1 MALRFFNTYSRQ
13 IEEFEPCDPTAC
25 PARMYTCGPTVYSR
39 AHIGNFRAYIFEDLL
54 QRHLELRGYKVHR
67 VMNIT
72 DVEDK
77 TIRGAREAGVQLQK
91 FTEQFKDAFFEDAH
105 TLRIKRADEYP
116 AATDQRYID
125 RMIEMISALI
135 AKGLAYQA
143 DDKSVYFRINKFPD
157 YGKLAHFDL
166 TQLQS
171 TGRVKHD
178 EYDKEHIGDFAL
190 WKAWDEAD
198 GDVKWD
204 SPWGPGRPG
213 WHIECSAMSMALLGD
228 QIDIHC
234 GGVDNI
240 FPHHEAEI
248 AQSEGVTGK
257 KFVRYW
263 LHCAHLLVDGQK
275 MAKSLGN
282 FYTVP
287 DVLAKG
293 YTGRELRY
301 ALLRVHYRVPLNF
314 TWEGMNEARES
325 LARIDEWL
333 ARLREIAKSGNVR
346 RPTSGGQRP
355 TTAFEDALD
364 DDLNI
369 SAALGFLFESI
380 RETNRAMDQNE
391 MDAASASA
399 WLDWWKRINTVLDL
413 EAETDVAIPDEVAAA
428 RTTTRGRTAR
438 KELETQRRTARA
450 DLCARLG
457 SARHERRGKTHARH
471 WIRVAHF
478 AFIAL
483 RTRNQ
488 TARSPQRT
496 GCAPIRE
503 VRHRNILNNARDLSG
518 CIAAGLVAKC
528 QSPCTQH
535 ESRRPDFRTA

>member
-1 MALRFFNTYSRQ
+1 MPLQFFNTYSRQ
-13 IEEFEPCDPTAC
+13 IEEFEPRDPTAR
-25 PARMYTCGPTVYSR
+25 PIRMYTCGPTVYSR

-77 TIRGAREAGVQLQK
+77 TIRGAREAGVPLQE
-91 FTEQFKDAFFEDAH
+91 FTEQFKEAYFEDAH

-116 AATDQRYID
+116 AATDQCYID
-125 RMIEMISALI
+125 RMIEMISVLI
-135 AKGLAYQA
+135 SKGLAYQA
-143 DDKSVYFRINKFPD
+143 DDKSVYFRLNKFPD

-263 LHCAHLLVDGQK
+263 QHCAHLLVDGQK
-275 MAKSLGN
+275 TAKSLGN

-314 TWEGMNEARES
+314 TWDGMNEARES
-325 LARIDEWL
+325 LGRIDEWL
-333 ARLREIAKSGNVR
+333 TRLRKIAQEENGQLRKDSR
-346 RPTSGGQRP
+346 AGGSTPNAQRP
-355 TTAFEDALD
+355 IEKSDFENALD

-380 RETNRAMDQNE
+380 RQTNRAMDE
-391 MDAASASA
+391 KKLDAASASA
-399 WLDWWKRINTVLDL
+399 WLAWWKQIDTVLDL
-413 EAETDVAIPDEVAAA
+413 ETEAEIVIPPEVAQLANERENA
-428 RTTTRGRTAR
+428 RRERNWNR
-438 KELETQRRTARA
+438 SDELRQRIFA
-450 DLCARLG
+450 LG
-457 SARHERRGKTHARH
+457 
-471 WIRVAHF
+471 W
-478 AFIAL
+478 
-483 RTRNQ
+483 
-488 TARSPQRT
+488 
-496 GCAPIRE
+496 E
-503 VRHRNILNNARDLSG
+503 VRDTKDGQKLTRHASSG
-518 CIAAGLVAKC
+518 
-528 QSPCTQH
+528 
-535 ESRRPDFRTA
+535 

>member
-1 MALRFFNTYSRQ
+1 MPLRLFNTYSREV
-13 IEEFEPCDPTAC
+13 EEFEPRDPSG
-25 PARMYTCGPTVYSR
+25 RQIGMYTCGPTVYSR

-72 DVEDK
+72 DVDDK
-77 TIRGAREAGVQLQK
+77 TIRGAGEAGIPLRK
-91 FTEQFKDAFFEDAH
+91 FTEQFKQAFFEDGD
-105 TLRIKRADEYP
+105 TLRIKRANEYP
-116 AATDQRYID
+116 AATDQRYVD
-125 RMIEMISALI
+125 RMIEMISTLI
-135 AKGLAYQA
+135 SKGLAYQA
-143 DDKSVYFRINKFPD
+143 EDKSVYYRINKFPN
-157 YGKLAHFDL
+157 YGKLAHIDL
-166 TQLQS
+166 SQLQS

-190 WKAWDEAD
+190 WKAWDEEA

-213 WHIECSAMSMALLGD
+213 WHIECSAMSTALLGD
-228 QIDIHC
+228 QLDIHC

-248 AQSEGVTGK
+248 AQSEGVTEK

-325 LARIDEWL
+325 LGRIDEWL
-333 ARLREIAKSGNVR
+333 ARLHEVAKKDNVQPASAVDGLR
-346 RPTSGGQRP
+346 RGERPMLNAQRP
-355 TTAFEDALD
+355 IEKSNFEEALD

-369 SAALGFLFESI
+369 SAALGFFFETI
-380 RETNRAMDQNE
+380 RETNRAMDQNQ
-391 MDAASASA
+391 MDAATANA

-413 EAETDVAIPDEVAAA
+413 EAEAEIVVPPEVVQLAN
-428 RTTTRGRTAR
+428 
-438 KELETQRRTARA
+438 
-450 DLCARLG
+450 
-457 SARHERRGKTHARH
+457 ER
-471 WIRVAHF
+471 
-478 AFIAL
+478 
-483 RTRNQ
+483 Q
-488 TARSPQRT
+488 TARREKNWKRSDELRNQISAL
-496 GCAPIRE
+496 GWEIRDTKDGAKIT
-503 VRHRNILNNARDLSG
+503 RRG
-518 CIAAGLVAKC
+518 AA
-528 QSPCTQH
+528 
-535 ESRRPDFRTA
+535 